1 MSTVGL
7 NGFSRYFKTFG
18 QFDLSSFHFD
28 KKPIWRNKC
37 KQALDSEKN
46 HPTQKL
52 NPSVNGGTG
61 PRGKG
66 IASMFVF
73 ALERFMVLLWLGSR
87 QVCQG
92 QATSKCHVMGR
103 PEHGTLPTKLNESQ
117 TTQPGEEEAAAAL
130 PKHSNFSCETLKH
143 MTHIEMELNG
153 KNWMLMS
160 PLAVLLANCRL
171 SYEEKQLILTKLTHL
186 LLGEWLH
193 RGLPNA
199 GLNVQLHETQ
209 DYMVS
214 WWACRCHVI
223 PPLSAGKS
231 C

>member
-7 NGFSRYFKTFG
+7 NGFSRYFTTFG
-18 QFDLSSFHFD
+18 RFDLSSFHFD

-37 KQALDSEKN
+37 KQALDSKEN
-46 HPTQKL
+46 QPTQKL

-92 QATSKCHVMGR
+92 QETSKFHVMGR

-117 TTQPGEEEAAAAL
+117 TTQPGEEEVAVAL
-130 PKHSNFSCETLKH
+130 QLWDFK
-143 MTHIEMELNG
+143 THDTYRNWI
-153 KNWMLMS
+153 WMLMS
-160 PLAVLLANCRL
+160 PLVVLLTNCRL
-171 SYEEKQLILTKLTHL
+171 SYVEKQLI
-186 LLGEWLH
+186 
-193 RGLPNA
+193 
-199 GLNVQLHETQ
+199 
-209 DYMVS
+209 
-214 WWACRCHVI
+214 
-223 PPLSAGKS
+223 
-231 C
+231 